1 MLKNDFFDKSQY
13 SGKSEGSN
21 MMKSEK
27 IMSLEEFIQDGY
39 LLKSLDLPEE
49 TCQQILGST

>member
-13 SGKSEGSN
+13 SGKLESSN

-27 IMSLEEFIQDGY
+27 IMSLEEFI
-39 LLKSLDLPEE
+39 
-49 TCQQILGST
+49 

>member
-1 MLKNDFFDKSQY
+1 
-13 SGKSEGSN
+13 

-49 TCQQILGST
+49 TC